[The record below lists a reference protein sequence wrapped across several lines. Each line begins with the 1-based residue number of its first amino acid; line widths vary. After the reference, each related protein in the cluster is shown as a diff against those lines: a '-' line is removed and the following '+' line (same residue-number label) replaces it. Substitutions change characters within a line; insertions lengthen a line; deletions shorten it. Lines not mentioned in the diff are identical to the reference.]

1 MLALSPRQSPAQ
13 LLAQLPHS
21 DQARLLRSISVQG
34 KGQLRFHWP
43 YWARGNQLA
52 PPGDWRFWL
61 VNAGRGFGK
70 TRMGAE
76 WIRQQQ
82 LGGVQRLGLIA
93 ETAGDGRNVMV
104 EGPAGLLQCYPPTDR
119 PKYEPSKRR
128 ITWRNGAVATTYS
141 GDEPDQLRGPA
152 HEAVWADEPA
162 KWKYLEEAWSN
173 MDFGLRIG
181 VTPQCCATTT
191 PRPLPWLRTLLA
203 LQASGQSVVTHGSTY
218 DNAVN
223 LAQGFLNSV
232 LARYEGT
239 RLGRQELHAELLE
252 DTPGAL
258 WTHAQLEKYRVVK
271 APALQQIVVGIDP
284 GADAGIVAVG
294 LGEDGQGYVLED
306 ASVSGTPTDWATA
319 SVVLYHKL
327 RANKLVPERNH
338 GGEMVETTIRT
349 IDPTVAMGTV
359 WASQGKYARA
369 EPVSSLYEQGK
380 IHHVGM
386 FAALEDELC
395 NWVPG
400 EGMASPNRLDAL
412 VWACTA
418 LLLTGPAAETSSME
432 LAPVGHYQASRGG
445 RYGLAR

>member
-13 LLAQLPHS
+13 LLAQLPPS
-21 DQARLLRSISVQG
+21 EQARLLRSLSVQG
-34 KGQLRFHWP
+34 RSQLRFHWP

-70 TRMGAE
+70 TRLGAE
-76 WIRQQQ
+76 WVRQKQAK
-82 LGGVQRLGLIA
+82 GVKRLGLIA
-93 ETAGDGRNVMV
+93 ETAADGRDVMV

-152 HEAVWADEPA
+152 HEVVWADEPA
-162 KWKYLEEAWSN
+162 KWKYLDTAWSN

-191 PRPLPWLRTLLA
+191 PRPLPWMRTLLA
-203 LQASGQSVVTHGSTY
+203 LQASGQCVVTHGSTY

-223 LAQGFLNSV
+223 LAQGFLSSV
-232 LARYEGT
+232 LTRYEGT
-239 RLGRQELHAELLE
+239 RLGRQELHAELLD

-258 WTHAQLEKYRVVK
+258 WTHALLDQHRVTK
-271 APALQQIVVGIDP
+271 PPPLQQIVVGIDP
-284 GADAGIVAVG
+284 GGDAGIVVVG
-294 LGEDGQGYVLED
+294 LGEDGHGYVLED
-306 ASVSGTPTDWATA
+306 VSISGSPTVWATQA
-319 SVVLYHKL
+319 VTAYYKY

-349 IDPTVAMGTV
+349 IDQTVALETV

-380 IHHVGM
+380 LHHVGM

-395 NWVPG
+395 QWVPG

-418 LLLTGPAAETSSME
+418 LLLHGRPPLPNLEFDATLEGLTS
-432 LAPVGHYQASRGG
+432 ASPWR
-445 RYGLAR
+445 